1 MVPKLAW
8 IRISLAASIALAL
21 MATMI
26 PSCASGGGRD
36 RGDVSSPEGDPAE
49 GANGAAGDTSV
60 TPAPPPELPAGYSMR
75 QTARRVLKPVIWLA
89 GVSAVLSILLRFT
102 PLGAWFGTKAT
113 AGAVAAFVGGLAL
126 LYAVERY
133 GVLFAEIA
141 IWASVAM
148 GVAAA
153 VPFLIAFYKR
163 TVARAQ
169 AATGVELAVKGHA
182 DAGVAF
188 LANALPS
195 VIDGD
200 KRKQLLSRMIDA
212 KDDALDDDDLA
223 RRVLDLIAEFGVKLP
238 KKTKRRAAHA

>member
-1 MVPKLAW
+1 MVPKLA
-8 IRISLAASIALAL
+8 RIGLAASIALAL
-21 MATMI
+21 IATMV
-26 PSCASGGGRD
+26 PSCASGGSRD
-36 RGDVSSPEGDPAE
+36 RGAASSPEGDSAE
-49 GANGAAGDTSV
+49 RANGAAGDTSA

-102 PLGAWFGTKAT
+102 PVGAWLGGKAT

-153 VPFLIAFYKR
+153 IPWLIAFYRRNLAKVR
-163 TVARAQ
+163 
-169 AATGVELAVKGHA
+169 AATGVELAIKGHA

-188 LANALPS
+188 IADALPS
-195 VIDGD
+195 VLTGE
-200 KRKQLLSRMIDA
+200 KRKSLLSRLIDEG
-212 KDDALDDDDLA
+212 DEALDDDDRA
-223 RRVLDLIAEFGVKLP
+223 RRVRELMTEFGVKLP
-238 KKTKRRAAHA
+238 RAKRRRPAHA